1 MTIGAYK
8 GSTVLREH
16 HNWENK
22 WSSCVVDLKFFA
34 NIRKKNSKRFC
45 EGITDTNVHKMTPF
59 YSDKN
64 NLTMKLF
71 EKIIFINYLIQHLI
85 AGNESLNQL
94 RRIAIYKNLGKQS
107 IWGNLVKIFSFPEKN
122 NLELWIVRLCVP
134 KSRVLRFQIQS
145 QKNDSYSAYAEMG
158 I

>member
-1 MTIGAYK
+1 
-8 GSTVLREH
+8 
-16 HNWENK
+16 
-22 WSSCVVDLKFFA
+22 
-34 NIRKKNSKRFC
+34 
-45 EGITDTNVHKMTPF
+45 MTPF

-107 IWGNLVKIFSFPEKN
+107 I
-122 NLELWIVRLCVP
+122 
-134 KSRVLRFQIQS
+134 
-145 QKNDSYSAYAEMG
+145 
-158 I
+158 